1 VRRAAAVAAGAA
13 VLLGCATTVEDR
25 PPADQDGTIS
35 GGVVVD
41 ESVPTTVPVEGTT
54 TELLLEMSTE
64 MSRLSSLIGEGGADA
79 SLARIQEVWLVARPD
94 VEATRPE
101 LANGMGAAVDMAAAA
116 VENTRP
122 ADADKA
128 FSILTDLVD
137 EYTGDN

>member
-1 VRRAAAVAAGAA
+1 MRRAAAVAAGVAA
-13 VLLGCATTVEDR
+13 LLGCATTVEDR

-41 ESVPTTVPVEGTT
+41 ESVPTTVPIEGTT